1 MNNLSKILSLE
12 NVQLDLEVSSKKRAF
27 EQAGL
32 IFENNCGIA
41 RSTVSDNLFARERL
55 GSTGLGHGVAVPHG
69 RVKGMKSLKSPLAAF
84 VRLAEPIPFESP
96 DGKPVNLLFFLLIP
110 DHVTQQHLEILS
122 EIAEMFSDD
131 AFRTAL
137 STDPDPAS
145 VYQRIISWLGWF
157 AGFPGGERLISGDV
171 ASAAD
176 QVGHLNTIHPGRI
189 QVFGH
194 QEINYYQRLKS
205 LTRAH
210 VIGELIAGGPPA
222 LIIAQGL
229 ETPPD
234 ILAICDE
241 KNIPLFSTP
250 LPAAQVIDFLRVY
263 LSKKLAQRIIMHG
276 VFMDVLGVGVLITG
290 DSGLG
295 KSELGLELISRSHG
309 LVADDAVEFSR
320 IAPNMI
326 EGRCPPLL
334 QNLLEVRGLGLL
346 DIKAIFGE
354 TAVRRKMRLKLIV
367 HLVRRGAADEEVE
380 RLPFQFPTEDV
391 LGLPIRKV
399 VIPVA
404 AGRNIAVLLEAAVRN
419 TILQLRGI
427 DTLQEFMERQRQ
439 AMSGD

>member
-1 MNNLSKILSLE
+1 MMPTPLTIQRLYDENRESL
-12 NVQLDLEVSSKKRAF
+12 Q
-27 EQAGL
+27 
-32 IFENNCGIA
+32 
-41 RSTVSDNLFARERL
+41 
-55 GSTGLGHGVAVPHG
+55 
-69 RVKGMKSLKSPLAAF
+69 
-84 VRLAEPIPFESP
+84 
-96 DGKPVNLLFFLLIP
+96 
-110 DHVTQQHLEILS
+110 
-122 EIAEMFSDD
+122 
-131 AFRTAL
+131 
-137 STDPDPAS
+137 
-145 VYQRIISWLGWF
+145 LGWF
-157 AGFPGGERLISGDV
+157 AGFPGGERLISGDT

-176 QVGHLNTIHPGRI
+176 QVGHLNLIHPGRI
-189 QVFGH
+189 QIFGH
-194 QEINYYQRLKS
+194 QEVNYYQRLKAES
-205 LTRAH
+205 RAYH
-210 VIGELIAGGPPA
+210 IEELVAGGPPA

-241 KNIPLFSTP
+241 RNIPLFSTP

-346 DIKAIFGE
+346 DIRAIFGE

-367 HLVRRGAADEEVE
+367 HLVRRRTLEEE
-380 RLPFQFPTEDV
+380 SDRLPFMSPTEDV

-399 VIPVA
+399 IVPVA

-419 TILQLRGI
+419 TIMQLRGI
-427 DTLQEFMERQRQ
+427 DTLQEFVERQRQ
-439 AMSGD
+439 AMSGDD

>member
-1 MNNLSKILSLE
+1 MLQTPLTIQRLYDDNRDSL
-12 NVQLDLEVSSKKRAF
+12 Q
-27 EQAGL
+27 
-32 IFENNCGIA
+32 
-41 RSTVSDNLFARERL
+41 
-55 GSTGLGHGVAVPHG
+55 
-69 RVKGMKSLKSPLAAF
+69 
-84 VRLAEPIPFESP
+84 
-96 DGKPVNLLFFLLIP
+96 
-110 DHVTQQHLEILS
+110 
-122 EIAEMFSDD
+122 
-131 AFRTAL
+131 
-137 STDPDPAS
+137 
-145 VYQRIISWLGWF
+145 LGWF
-157 AGFPGGERLISGDV
+157 AGFPGGERLISGDAV
-171 ASAAD
+171 SAAD
-176 QVGHLNTIHPGRI
+176 QVGHLNLIHPGRI

-194 QEINYYQRLKS
+194 QELNYYQRLKS
-205 LTRAH
+205 GSRSH
-210 VIGELIAGGPPA
+210 MIGEMIAGGPPA
-222 LIIAQGL
+222 LIIAQ
-229 ETPPD
+229 
-234 ILAICDE
+234 
-241 KNIPLFSTP
+241 FSTP

-263 LSKKLAQRIIMHG
+263 LSKKLAQRVIMHG

-367 HLVRRGAADEEVE
+367 HLVKRGALDEEVE
-380 RLPFQFPTEDV
+380 RLPFHFPTEDV

>member
-1 MNNLSKILSLE
+1 MP
-12 NVQLDLEVSSKKRAF
+12 AF
-27 EQAGL
+27 
-32 IFENNCGIA
+32 
-41 RSTVSDNLFARERL
+41 
-55 GSTGLGHGVAVPHG
+55 
-69 RVKGMKSLKSPLAAF
+69 
-84 VRLAEPIPFESP
+84 
-96 DGKPVNLLFFLLIP
+96 
-110 DHVTQQHLEILS
+110 
-122 EIAEMFSDD
+122 
-131 AFRTAL
+131 TAL
-137 STDPDPAS
+137 SIQQL
-145 VYQRIISWLGWF
+145 YEENRELLQLGWF
-157 AGFPGGERLISGDV
+157 AGFPGGERLISGDA

-176 QVGHLNTIHPGRI
+176 QVGHLNLIHPGRI

-194 QEINYYQRLKS
+194 QETEYYQRLS
-205 LTRAH
+205 NTSRSYQTAELVA
-210 VIGELIAGGPPA
+210 GEPPA
-222 LIIAQGL
+222 FIIAQGL
-229 ETPPD
+229 ATPPE

-250 LPAAQVIDFLRVY
+250 LPAAQVIDYLRVY
-263 LSKKLAQRIIMHG
+263 LSKKLAQQITMHG

-290 DSGLG
+290 ESGLG

-309 LVADDAVEFSR
+309 LVADDAVEFAR

-326 EGRCPPLL
+326 EGRCPSLL

-367 HLVRRGAADEEVE
+367 HLVRRSTLEENYE
-380 RLPFQFPTEDV
+380 RLPLDAQFEDV

-427 DTLQEFMERQRQ
+427 DTLKEFIDRQRK
-439 AMSGD
+439 AMNGE